1 MSLPD
6 SGESR
11 PWGEHSVHSCTY
23 TGSLTHGQKATMMAP
38 LGLCL

>member
-1 MSLPD
+1 MSLAD
-6 SGESR
+6 SGPG
-11 PWGEHSVHSCTY
+11 PWGEHSTY